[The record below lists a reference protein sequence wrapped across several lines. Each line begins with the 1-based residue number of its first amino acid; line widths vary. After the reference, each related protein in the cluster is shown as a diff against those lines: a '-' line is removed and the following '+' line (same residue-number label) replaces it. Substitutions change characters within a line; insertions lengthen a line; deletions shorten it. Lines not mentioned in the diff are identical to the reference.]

1 MTVNIGDIIRF
12 KEAIFNSERPIGERV
27 LFKRIY
33 DPLWWSHVLESYD
46 DEFLQHRTLVEFIAN
61 ENSASIVHSSNK
73 LRALTHYLTDG
84 SVSALE
90 EVMIDDGRLAILPV
104 DANSLASLITTN
116 SYALYTN
123 TKNNDIIV
131 FYDALQRN
139 IFPPGYRENVRNVFT
154 NVETLNRRTL
164 QKLPHVAKL
173 IETSLG
179 DAILMR
185 TFLELSEKDEL
196 EYILMKVE
204 EAYDKLN
211 ITTIHN
217 NASVNTVYLLSGENE
232 IGFLN
237 FTKSFAVKSATDY
250 IRAEKQNW
258 LARAPKNPSYYR
270 WDLLCF
276 YVSLLFFYRK
286 SKQEDMRAIVY
297 NKFSSVFS
305 GILEFDVMVFSLYD
319 KYAND
324 RLIVDLE
331 SDAPRSFWEN
341 SFYTT
346 DLDIA
351 LGDESSS
358 SSSSEGP
365 PLITLSLS
373 TLCLEELN
381 VDSFG
386 DRKEEPPS
394 SASPVTEMA
403 TCYFDTDRKRL
414 FKFVIVGDGKPL
426 NHDAHEEAARL
437 GFAPK
442 IIQHAFFNQEEC
454 IKRVNGVSQYPEDV
468 DVLVTQAYN
477 HTLRD
482 VLSNTTVT
490 AETALEILEGV
501 FTMLGSLPMMNNRAF
516 IDNVIVTTHSPLAVD
531 DNVKRRYYLLNDY
544 SRTWKEGED
553 VRRYETGELNNFGPT
568 MQSKLYDKLCLIVS
582 ISRYIVLEGDDD
594 FDDDNIFKARIFT
607 FLSRELDKLKESTTD
622 VRVEQQSTLSNILY
636 REGQS
641 VLVIPNFDM
650 FGIERREVEEQN

>member
-12 KEAIFNSERPIGERV
+12 KEAIFNSERPAGERV

-33 DPLWWSHVLESYD
+33 DPLWWSHVLESD
-46 DEFLQHRTLVEFIAN
+46 DDKLLQHRTLVEFIAN

-73 LRALTHYLTDG
+73 LQALTHYLTDG

-90 EVMIDDGRLAILPV
+90 ELTIDGGRLAVLPV
-104 DANSLASLITTN
+104 DVNSLTSLITTD
-116 SYALYTN
+116 SYALYTSKTNGN
-123 TKNNDIIV
+123 TII

-139 IFPPGYRENVRNVFT
+139 IFPPGYRENVRNVFN
-154 NVETLNRRTL
+154 NVETLSRRTR
-164 QKLPHVAKL
+164 QKLPHVVKL
-173 IETSLG
+173 VESSLG
-179 DAILMR
+179 DAIFMR
-185 TFLELSEKDEL
+185 TLLELSGKGEL

-211 ITTIHN
+211 LTTIHN

-237 FTKSFAVKSATDY
+237 FTKSFSVKSATDY
-250 IRAEKQNW
+250 IRAERQNW
-258 LARAPKNPSYYR
+258 LARAPRNPSYYR

-286 SKQEDMRAIVY
+286 LKQEDMRTIVY
-297 NKFSSVFS
+297 NKFLSVFS
-305 GILEFDVMVFSLYD
+305 DILEFEDAMFSLYD

-324 RLIVDLE
+324 RLMVDLE

-346 DLDIA
+346 DLDITA
-351 LGDESSS
+351 GDESSS

-365 PLITLSLS
+365 SLITLSLS
-373 TLCLEELN
+373 TLCLEELE

-386 DRKEEPPS
+386 DRQKTLPS
-394 SASPVTEMA
+394 SISPVMETTA
-403 TCYFDTDRKRL
+403 SYLDADRKRL
-414 FKFVIVGDGKPL
+414 FKFVIVDDGKQL

-442 IIQHAFFNQEEC
+442 ILQHVFFNNGEC

-482 VLSNTTVT
+482 VLSNTAISV
-490 AETALEILEGV
+490 ETALEILEGV
-501 FTMLGSLPMMNNRAF
+501 FKMLESLPMMNNRAF

-531 DNVKRRYYLLNDY
+531 DTVKRRYYLLNDY

-553 VRRYETGELNNFGPT
+553 IRRYETGELNNFGPT
-568 MQSKLYDKLCLIVS
+568 MQSNLYDRLCLIVS
-582 ISRYIVLEGDDD
+582 ISRYIVLEGDD

-607 FLSRELDKLKESTTD
+607 FLSRELDKLMESSTD
-622 VRVEQQSTLSNILY
+622 VRVERQSILSNILY

-641 VLVIPNFDM
+641 VLVIPDFDM